1 MQFIRILG
9 KIAFLQRLEEI
20 PAFCF
25 APEKSLGHL
34 KFCGTVNKE
43 KGFAKSVLKNACKN
57 IPVNKL

>member
-43 KGFAKSVLKNACKN
+43 
-57 IPVNKL
+57 